1 MSCGKPV
8 FVFQRAFPIFRD
20 DLDVARRKPK
30 VSNVSAYAAVSAQV
44 TKAEIEDWR
53 SRQKDLV
60 ERGKYADSVVRKNIR
75 RERTEY
81 IVKIAPAESNEFEDS
96 LIDPSLSSS
105 DLENM
110 ENPEVSED
118 AFNQLQTSILST
130 ESASTS
136 LTGQDSTQTIGSDEA
151 VFSEEAFTE
160 EAARVLMVAEDP
172 MACLTAEH
180 WIEHYAQINAVQGRP
195 FAMGCVHEKGWV
207 VREHKWS
214 TFSEGS
220 FSRRA
225 QTLALQM

>member
-81 IVKIAPAESNEFEDS
+81 IVKTAPAESDDFEDS
-96 LIDPSLSSS
+96 LIEPIA
-105 DLENM
+105 
-110 ENPEVSED
+110 V
-118 AFNQLQTSILST
+118 AFGFGEYG
-130 ESASTS
+130 ESR
-136 LTGQDSTQTIGSDEA
+136 GQRRRFQS
-151 VFSEEAFTE
+151 
-160 EAARVLMVAEDP
+160 AANKHPLD
-172 MACLTAEH
+172 
-180 WIEHYAQINAVQGRP
+180 
-195 FAMGCVHEKGWV
+195 
-207 VREHKWS
+207 
-214 TFSEGS
+214 
-220 FSRRA
+220 
-225 QTLALQM
+225 